1 MHPRRS
7 PSPHPSPVKGQGER
21 RHARRF
27 SATAALLF
35 AFACALF
42 LVGVLGT
49 AAAAQDDL
57 LADAR
62 HAMARA
68 TDFFTAISTGGGW
81 VGIYSKDL
89 SKRYGEAVYEKA
101 RPNEIWVQPPG
112 TPTVGKTLLRAWR
125 VTGEKRYLAAA
136 RNAGRALVWGQR
148 TVGGWD
154 HRVDV
159 SHLMPGAS
167 MPDRREGRCTLDDD
181 ITQGAIDF
189 LMDLDRTLD
198 EPWLDD
204 GVRLGLAYLLE
215 AQFPSGGWPQW
226 YPLRGGYHDYYTF
239 NDNTINDCIRV
250 LLDAHRQY
258 GRAEYLEAAKRGG
271 DFIIASQLDG
281 PQAGWAQQYAHDLK
295 PAWARA
301 FEPPGVCSAVTA
313 RNIRTLLD
321 LAVYTRD
328 AKYLEPIP
336 AALAWL
342 GRSELTKGTW
352 ARLYELGTNRPIYG
366 DRDRKIHYTLEEIS
380 KERRTGYS
388 WQGDYGVARARRLYE
403 QVREIGLDAWA
414 DRQEAAHTRTPSRAS
429 LAKRAPSLAPRAR
442 RAIEALDEKGRWID
456 DDGRIRCETFV
467 RNMRALCD
475 YAEAAEAGR
484 ETQQR

>member
-1 MHPRRS
+1 MDSRHS
-7 PSPHPSPVKGQGER
+7 PSPHPSPVKGEGER
-21 RHARRF
+21 HPARRF
-27 SATAALLF
+27 LRTAS
-35 AFACALF
+35 LF
-42 LVGVLGT
+42 LVLVGGLALVPALAG
-49 AAAAQDDL
+49 AAEVQDDL

-68 TDFFTAISTGGGW
+68 AAFFTAISTNGGW
-81 VGIYSKDL
+81 AGIYSKDL
-89 SKRYGEAVYEKA
+89 AKRYGEAVYENA
-101 RPNEIWVQPPG
+101 RRNEIWVQPPG
-112 TPTVGKTLLRAWR
+112 TPTVGKTLLRAYR

-136 RNAGRALVWGQR
+136 QGAGRALVWGQR

-159 SHLMPGAS
+159 SHLTPDAAMPQ
-167 MPDRREGRCTLDDD
+167 RRKGRCTLDDN

-189 LMDLDRTLD
+189 LMDLDRTRD

-204 GVRLGLAYLLE
+204 GVRLGLAYLLK
-215 AQFPSGGWPQW
+215 AQFDNGAWPQW

-258 GRAEYLEAAKRGG
+258 GRAEYLEGAKRGG
-271 DFIIASQLDG
+271 DFIIASQLDE
-281 PQAGWAQQYAHDLK
+281 PQAGWAQQYSHDLT

-313 RNIRTLLD
+313 RNIRTLID

-328 AKYLEPIP
+328 ARYLEPLP
-336 AALAWL
+336 AALVWL
-342 GRSELTKGTW
+342 DRSKLKKGTW

-366 DRDRKIHYTLEEIS
+366 DRDRKIHYTREEVS

-403 QVREIGLDAWA
+403 QVREIGLDAYA
-414 DRQEAAHTRTPSRAS
+414 DRQEAAHTRTPSPAS
-429 LAKRAPSLAPRAR
+429 LAKRGPSLAPRAR
-442 RAIEALDEKGRWID
+442 RAIGALDAEGRWID

-467 RNMRALCD
+467 RNMRTLCD
-475 YAEAAEAGR
+475 YVEAAEAGKALK
-484 ETQQR
+484 QR